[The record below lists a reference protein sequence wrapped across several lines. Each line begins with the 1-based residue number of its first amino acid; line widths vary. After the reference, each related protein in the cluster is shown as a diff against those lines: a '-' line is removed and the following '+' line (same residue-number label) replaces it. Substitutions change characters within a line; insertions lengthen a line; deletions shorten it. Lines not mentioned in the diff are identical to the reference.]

1 MPTEERVGIRAATAD
16 DCPEIADIFGHY
28 AVSSVATFEENA
40 LSVPEWKEKFAGITG
55 RGLPFLVAETGG
67 GVVGYAYAGA
77 WRPKPAYRHTVE
89 DSIFL
94 DPGWTGRGLGGRL
107 LAELL
112 TCSTRAGAAQMIAV
126 IADSGDGPSATL
138 HRRLGFTDAGRLAA
152 VGFKHGRWIDTFL
165 LQRDLATWPE
175 TA

>member
-16 DCPEIADIFGHY
+16 DCSDIADIFGYY

-40 LSVPEWKEKFAGITG
+40 LSAREWKEKFIGITG

-67 GVVGYAYAGA
+67 RVVGYAYAGA
-77 WRPKPAYRHTVE
+77 WRPKPAYRRTVE

-94 DPGWTGRGLGGRL
+94 DPRWTGRGLGGRL

-126 IADSGDGPSATL
+126 IADAGDGPSATL
-138 HRRLGFTDAGRLAA
+138 HRRLGFTDAGLLAA

-165 LQRDLATWPE
+165 LQRDLATWPG